1 MLPELHARSWFSF
14 QNGGSSPAELA
25 LRAAQA
31 EVPAVALTDR
41 HGVYGAVRF
50 QKACEEYG
58 VKSIFGANLDVLP
71 PDPEDVKPKGEQSRG
86 ASLLLLAGS
95 RTGYAHLC
103 KILTEGH
110 LRSRDAPGAT
120 FEELFEHQEGLFC
133 LTGTYCSRLWD
144 LVAEERPAAARR
156 WIEQLE
162 RVFGDRLSI
171 EITNHLLPG
180 DKKRMR
186 RLQRLA
192 EETGVPLVATGDV
205 RYATPEHHARYDLL
219 TCIREGISVFDSHA
233 TRPKNAEAHLRAE
246 QSRRRLIPYPQAWA
260 RAREVAGACE
270 VDLLPEALT
279 TPEARYESEAPP
291 EAHLRSVC
299 EAALREKYAP
309 DRRPGAK
316 QQLDEELSTIEDL
329 QIGEFFLVVRE
340 IVEEA
345 RSRGIRCAGRGS
357 AANSIVAYLLG
368 ITGVDPIEHDLLF
381 ERFLHRGRKGTPD
394 IDVDFDSDRRDEV
407 IHWMEKRF
415 GVEQTAMTATVVT
428 YRLRSALR
436 ETAKALGWPLSEINE
451 LTAAVPRRNA
461 SRVTEYRDRIE
472 QHLGESALTDTLVKM
487 TASLD
492 ECPRHLGLHSGGM
505 LLSRTPL
512 PNYTPVQVS
521 ANGVRMAQF
530 DKNDVEALG
539 LVKFDVLGLRMLST
553 LSETRELLAR
563 HEGKD
568 LDLDSLPTDD
578 TRTFNLI
585 RAGKTIGCFQIE
597 SQGQV
602 HLLAKH
608 QPRTFHDLITEVSL
622 FRPGPL
628 QGNMVAPYVR
638 RRRGKEPVTYD
649 HPSLEPILKDTY
661 GIILFQ
667 EQVLEVVHQFAGMSL
682 EKADDFRD
690 LMSDFRDPEEMEEMR
705 SDFVEGAIETHRV
718 SRETAN
724 EVFDKIS
731 GFVGYGFCRSHAAAF
746 AKTVYQSAYLKAHY
760 PAAFMAALMQH
771 RPGMY
776 SQMTLEEEARRFGV
790 EIRGPDINRSGVRFD
805 LEPRADEE
813 DERGRWAIRK
823 PLSAVDQVSPE
834 DAQSIVWARLKEP
847 FESAEDLYGR
857 VQLDADAY
865 EQLARS
871 GALDRISGSSRKAL
885 WEVGV
890 LQKRAGPPGAGQE
903 QPTLFETPIVSEA
916 DIPDLPELGPAE
928 RLEWDLDTH
937 RAARTHPLTLARRA
951 LQDLEVRPIETC
963 YRFGRAVSLAP
974 GDPPPRLTVA
984 GLAILRQRPSTAS
997 GVTFLTLEDET
1008 GFIQCVVYPQVWS
1021 TYQHEL
1027 TAGQVIVRGK
1037 LQVEGNWRGLIV
1049 EEAWRLNGIFGGYE
1063 GQPSASGGRDRWVQS
1078 ASSETVGSQASGASP
1093 GPGQAGEKGA

>member
-14 QNGGSSPAELA
+14 QNGGSSPADLA
-25 LRAAQA
+25 QRAAKA
-31 EVPAVALTDR
+31 GIPAVALTDR

-50 QKACEEYG
+50 QKACEEHG
-58 VKSIFGANLDVLP
+58 VKPIFGADLDVLP
-71 PDPEDVKPKGEQSRG
+71 PGREDARPERNPERGPDGEGLRG
-86 ASLLLLAGS
+86 ASLLLLAAS
-95 RTGYAHLC
+95 RRGYAHLC
-103 KILTEGH
+103 KILTEAH
-110 LRSRDAPGAT
+110 LRSRDAPVAT
-120 FEELFEHQEGLFC
+120 FEDLSEHHGDLFC
-133 LTGTYCSRLWD
+133 LTGTYGSHLWD
-144 LVAEERPAAARR
+144 LVEEDRRSEAQR
-156 WIEQLE
+156 WIVRLE
-162 RVFGDRLSI
+162 RIFGDRLSI

-186 RLQRLA
+186 RLQRLSD
-192 EETGVPLVATGDV
+192 ETSVPLVATGDV
-205 RYATPEHHARYDLL
+205 RFAVPAHHARYDLL
-219 TCIREGISVFDSHA
+219 TCIREGVSVFDSHA
-233 TRPKNAEAHLRAE
+233 ARPKNAEAHLRSE
-246 QSRRRLIPYPQAWA
+246 RSRRRLIPYPRAWN
-260 RAREVAGACE
+260 RARKVAEACQ
-270 VDLLPEALT
+270 VDLLPQALT
-279 TPEARYESEAPP
+279 TPRARYESEAPP
-291 EAHLRSVC
+291 EEHLRSVC

-309 DRRPGAK
+309 DCRPGAR
-316 QQLDEELSTIEDL
+316 QQLEEELGTIEDL

-340 IVEEA
+340 IIEEA

-357 AANSIVAYLLG
+357 AANSIVAYLLD

-407 IHWMEKRF
+407 IHWMEERF

-436 ETAKALGWPLSEINE
+436 ETAKALGWPLDVVDE
-451 LTAAVPRRNA
+451 LTAEVPRRNA
-461 SRVTEYRDRIE
+461 RQVTEYRDRIE

-487 TASLD
+487 TASLN

-521 ANGVRMAQF
+521 ANGVRVAQF

-553 LSETRELLAR
+553 LSEARELLAR
-563 HEGKD
+563 HEGEEVD
-568 LDLDSLPTDD
+568 LESLPLDD

-597 SQGQV
+597 SQGQL

-608 QPRTFHDLITEVSL
+608 QPKTFDDLITEVAL

-628 QGNMVAPYVR
+628 QGNMVDPYVR

-667 EQVLEVVHQFAGMSL
+667 EQVLEVAHQFAGMSL

-690 LMSDFRDPEEMEEMR
+690 LMSDFRDPGEMEKMR
-705 SDFVEGAIETHRV
+705 SAFVEGAMETHRV

-724 EVFDKIS
+724 EVFDKVS

-746 AKTVYQSAYLKAHY
+746 AKTVYQSAYMKAHY
-760 PAAFMAALMQH
+760 PAPFMAALMQH

-790 EIRGPDINRSGVRFD
+790 EIRGPDVNRSGVRFD
-805 LEPRADEE
+805 LEPSGEE
-813 DERGRWAIRK
+813 DGEGRWAIRK

-834 DAQSIVWARLKEP
+834 EAQSTVWARLEEP
-847 FESAEDLYGR
+847 FESVEDFYKR
-857 VQLDADAY
+857 VQLDSDAL

-871 GALDRISGSSRKAL
+871 GALDQVSGSSRKAL

-890 LQKRAGPPGAGQE
+890 LQERVGPAGTVRE
-903 QPTLFETPIVSEA
+903 QPTLFETPMVSDD
-916 DIPDLPELGPAE
+916 DIPNLPELEPSE
-928 RLEWDLDTH
+928 RLGWDLETH
-937 RAARTHPLTLARRA
+937 RAARRHPLTLSRRA

-963 YRFGRAVSLAP
+963 YRFGRAVSLSR

-1021 TYQHEL
+1021 TYEHVL
-1027 TAGQVIVRGK
+1027 TSGQIIVRGK

-1049 EEAWRLNGIFGGYE
+1049 EEAWRLDGIFGGYE

-1078 ASSETVGSQASGASP
+1078 ASSETGGSQVTGASP
-1093 GPGQAGEKGA
+1093 DSR